1 MPPEIND
8 EMIIQQIFTTYD
20 LEANTILPKFT
31 DLEGD
36 KVYITVEDSVN
47 YKLGLHAQYTGLDK
61 SGDMEYEIQ
70 SFILKETINAIE
82 GESTITVTWA
92 DINSGQTI

>member
-1 MPPEIND
+1 MPPENID
-8 EMIIQQIFTTYD
+8 GIDIRQIYTTYG
-20 LEANTILPKFT
+20 LEAFTSLPKFT

-36 KVYITVEDSVN
+36 EVYITVEDSVN